1 MQGLKMKYL
10 VLSCET
16 SGLNLEDSRNP
27 VKGSGDLSYAV
38 ISAGLIII
46 DEKFNKI
53 DEMYVEIDYTDIPN
67 VCWSKEAMA
76 VNGFTL
82 EHLKENGIPF
92 YEAIEDM
99 GSFILEHFD
108 TRAITVIGHNT
119 SSFTLPFFEAMFKR
133 VDIDLNF
140 SSHVYDL
147 STLGFT
153 ILGVNK
159 KREIY
164 EMLGIKQGTRNALID
179 ARNILKSF
187 STINKMWT
195 SLL

>member
-1 MQGLKMKYL
+1 MKYL
-10 VLSCET
+10 IISCET
-16 SGLNLEDSRNP
+16 SGINLEDSRNP
-27 VKGSGDLSYAV
+27 THAGSDSYAV
-38 ISAGLIII
+38 ISAGLIVI

-53 DEMYVEIDYTDIPN
+53 DELYVEIDYTDIPN
-67 VCWSKEAMA
+67 VSWSNDALK
-76 VNGFTL
+76 VNGFTID
-82 EHLKENGIPF
+82 HLKENGIPF
-92 YEAIEDM
+92 YEVIEDV

-147 STLGFT
+147 STLGFAL
-153 ILGVNK
+153 LGVNK
-159 KREIY
+159 KRDIY

>member
-1 MQGLKMKYL
+1 MKYL

-16 SGLNLEDSRNP
+16 SGLNFEDSRQPTRGVN
-27 VKGSGDLSYAV
+27 GEYAI
-38 ISAGLIII
+38 ISAGLIVI

-53 DEMYVEIDYTDIPN
+53 DELYVEIDYTDIPN
-67 VCWSKEAMA
+67 VSWDREALNI
-76 VNGFTL
+76 NGFSI
-82 EHLKENGIPF
+82 ESLKDTGIPF
-92 YEAIEDM
+92 YEVVEDV
-99 GSFILEHFD
+99 GSFILNHFD

-119 SSFTLPFFEAMFKR
+119 SSFTLPFFESMFKR

-147 STLGFT
+147 STLGFAL
-153 ILGVNK
+153 LGVNK
-159 KREIY
+159 KIEIY
-164 EMLGIKQGTRNALID
+164 KILGIKQGKRNALLD

>member
-1 MQGLKMKYL
+1 MKYL
-10 VLSCET
+10 IISCET
-16 SGLNLEDSRNP
+16 SGINLEDSRNP
-27 VKGSGDLSYAV
+27 THAGSDSYAV
-38 ISAGLIII
+38 ISAGLIVI

-53 DEMYVEIDYTDIPN
+53 DELYVEIDYTDIPN
-67 VCWSKEAMA
+67 VSWSNDALK
-76 VNGFTL
+76 VNGFTID
-82 EHLKENGIPF
+82 HLKENGIPF
-92 YEAIEDM
+92 YEVIEDV

-108 TRAITVIGHNT
+108 THAITVIGHNT

-147 STLGFT
+147 STLGFAL
-153 ILGVNK
+153 LGVNK
-159 KREIY
+159 KRDIY

>member
-1 MQGLKMKYL
+1 MKYL
-10 VLSCET
+10 IISCET
-16 SGLNLEDSRNP
+16 SGLNLGDSRNP
-27 VKGSGDLSYAV
+27 QHASGDLSYAILSV
-38 ISAGLIII
+38 GLIVV
-46 DEKFNKI
+46 DEEFNKI
-53 DEMYVEIDYTDIPN
+53 DELYVEIDYTDIPN
-67 VCWSKEAMA
+67 VGWDKGALA

-82 EHLKENGIPF
+82 EYLKANGIPF

-99 GSFILEHFD
+99 GSFILTHFD

-147 STLGFT
+147 STLGFAL
-153 ILGVNK
+153 LGVNK
-159 KREIY
+159 KRDIY

-187 STINKMWT
+187 SQINKMWT